1 MPSFDAINYSVRL
14 RKNIERKLIAE
25 LLQSIGKAFPI
36 ADYQYVGMGSL
47 WFSDF
52 VVLHKALGIRK
63 MWSIEKYSPKRAAFN
78 NPLGFIKVLPGEIKD
93 ELPKLMAANV
103 NSIVWLDYD
112 HDLRDGIVGDLQ
124 QIGMHASCGDIF
136 IITAN
141 AHTSQVKP
149 PALGNVSAINSSID
163 KYLNEVVEASELSQS
178 IPKNTLGPILKEA
191 FNTLSKLHTKNLV
204 SDRNA
209 LFQALTN
216 GVIPGIFSNNEF
228 TNEKF
233 PLLVS
238 SALIN
243 AIDSACRSAGKNLK
257 FKPVFNFFY
266 KDGAPM
272 VTVGGVVVDQVHE
285 EKLDALNLAEQ
296 FFFALGA
303 DQISIDVPHLTPQ
316 EKLKLDGLLTEENVN
331 PVPND
336 LNFEIDEDAVINYCR
351 FYKQYPLFSEIF

>member
-36 ADYQYVGMGSL
+36 SDYQYVGMGSL

-52 VVLHKALGIRK
+52 IVLHKALGIRK

-78 NPLGFIKVLPGEIKD
+78 NPFGFIKVLPGDIKD
-93 ELPKLMAANV
+93 ELPKLMTANI

-141 AHTSQVKP
+141 AHTSQVRP
-149 PALGNVSAINSSID
+149 PALGNVLAINNSID
-163 KYLNEVVEASELSQS
+163 KYLNEVVEASEISQS
-178 IPKNTLGPILKEA
+178 VPKSTLGPILKEA
-191 FNTLSKLHTKNLV
+191 FNTLSKLHIQNSV
-204 SDRNA
+204 SERNK

-216 GVIPGIFSNNEF
+216 GVIPGSFSNQEF
-228 TNEKF
+228 SDEKF
-233 PLLVS
+233 PRLVS

-243 AIDSACRSAGKNLK
+243 AIDSACRSSGKNLK
-257 FKPVFNFFY
+257 FKPIFNFFY

-272 VTVGGVVVDQVHE
+272 VTVGGIVVDQAHE
-285 EKLDALNLAEQ
+285 EKFDTLNLADK

-316 EKLKLDGLLTEENVN
+316 EKLKLDGLLTEENNNLDVG
-331 PVPND
+331 D
-336 LNFEIDEDAVINYCR
+336 LNFEIDKDSVVNYCR
-351 FYKQYPLFSEIF
+351 FYKQYPVFSEIF